1 MPNPGLIWFC
11 ECIPPRGPWLLRVAL
26 CRKFLKLTSFQIE
39 RLDKDSIIEVLS
51 RDDINVNSRWGVIPN
66 DGYQNKE
73 TYIDRY
79 LRQI

>member
-1 MPNPGLIWFC
+1 M
-11 ECIPPRGPWLLRVAL
+11 
-26 CRKFLKLTSFQIE
+26 E

-51 RDDINVNSRWGVIPN
+51 RDDINVNSRWSVIPN